1 MNLWGET
8 MYARPSLN
16 FEVCTPAAHPTLSIR
31 LNGGGKRLVDLASRL
46 LISATVFDSMAAA
59 GREFQS
65 GIVQCQKEVCPSVVL
80 GLRCKINRPD
90 CLIVPTICSFIC
102 WD

>member
-31 LNGGGKRLVDLASRL
+31 LNGGGGEEAGGLSQQTLDL
-46 LISATVFDSMAAA
+46 
-59 GREFQS
+59 
-65 GIVQCQKEVCPSVVL
+65 CH
-80 GLRCKINRPD
+80 
-90 CLIVPTICSFIC
+90 SF
-102 WD
+102 